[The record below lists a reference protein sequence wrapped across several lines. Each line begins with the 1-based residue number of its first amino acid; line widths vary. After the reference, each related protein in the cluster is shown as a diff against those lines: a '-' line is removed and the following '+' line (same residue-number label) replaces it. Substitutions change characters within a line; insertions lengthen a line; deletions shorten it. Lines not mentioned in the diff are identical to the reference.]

1 MKYYTEVWQAIKDSI
16 SLSDREDPLAENL
29 PDAREDP
36 YSGVWYRHEDG
47 EEEAAT
53 SDVVEDGIYMNVKF
67 LQKKFKDLWIV
78 LWRQSTALKVKT
90 EKQHPD
96 RGEL

>member
-1 MKYYTEVWQAIKDSI
+1 MKYYKEVWQAIKDSI

-53 SDVVEDGIYMNVKF
+53 SDVVEDGIYEREVSAEEVQRSVDRLMETIDS
-67 LQKKFKDLWIV
+67 LEE
-78 LWRQSTALKVKT
+78 T